1 MSETTLNYI
10 DKLYA
15 SIETVAENF
24 GFTDNSYVFTG
35 EAYEE
40 YEKLSYAEKCSVI
53 IGTYVGEI
61 QDEAIL
67 EKLKWM
73 IPGGAGIYGNNIS
86 EETEEIP
93 TEEVTEDNT
102 ENTETEGNTENTE
115 NEQNSEA
122 NVSNEE

>member
-1 MSETTLNYI
+1 MSESETTVSYI

-24 GFTDNSYVFTG
+24 GFNDNSYVFTG

-40 YEKLSYAEKCSVI
+40 YENLSYEQKCSVI
-53 IGTYVGEI
+53 IGTYIGEI

-102 ENTETEGNTENTE
+102 ETEEVIEDNTE